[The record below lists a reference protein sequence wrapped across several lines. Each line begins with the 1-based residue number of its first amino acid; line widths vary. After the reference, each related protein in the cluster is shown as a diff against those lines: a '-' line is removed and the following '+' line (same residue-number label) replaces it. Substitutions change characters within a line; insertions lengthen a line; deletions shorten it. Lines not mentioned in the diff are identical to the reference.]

1 MVQRFPN
8 IRLPTVGVHHF
19 MLIGVIG
26 FIGSCSPDHGGHN
39 YNKNQRPVISR
50 AILLLSFTT
59 GLSCPVHARSPTS
72 LL

>member
-1 MVQRFPN
+1 MQRFPN

-39 YNKNQRPVISR
+39 YNKNQRPVFHVLFSSLVLR
-50 AILLLSFTT
+50 RVCRVPFTLVLLQA
-59 GLSCPVHARSPTS
+59 C
-72 LL
+72 